1 MDILASHAGGSQELH
16 GLGDGV
22 RREEKIEGGSS
33 QSAEGNQEPPAPFRD
48 QFVYVSDD
56 RVRTV
61 LDGRQPEPLSVNVDE
76 LQSAHHAAQGP
87 GPKQEPIIK
96 GGKGK
101 GKKGEKGG
109 KGDSLSDPQ
118 PKSSDVSGKGSGKG
132 DSPAVPKAKA
142 KADAGPAPMEV
153 DPPAAQPKKT
163 WVAIAVEGARPSAK
177 AKMTPVPKAEPKS
190 AQAPKAESKETKQA
204 DPKVEVEKEKV
215 SGEDAPGASRGSAE
229 GQKRERKSR

>member
-1 MDILASHAGGSQELH
+1 MVSATWYDEKRRLREAVAKVQKAINAG
-16 GLGDGV
+16 
-22 RREEKIEGGSS
+22 
-33 QSAEGNQEPPAPFRD
+33 QSEPPAPFRD
-48 QFVYVSDD
+48 PFVYVSDD

-61 LDGRQPEPLSVNVDE
+61 LDGRQPEPLNVNVDE
-76 LQSAHHAAQGP
+76 LQSVHHAA
-87 GPKQEPIIK
+87 QEPIIK

-109 KGDSLSDPQ
+109 KGDSPSDPQ

-153 DPPAAQPKKT
+153 DPPVAQPKKT

-177 AKMTPVPKAEPKS
+177 AKMTPVPKAEPKGKAAS
-190 AQAPKAESKETKQA
+190 VPEVKIAQAPRAESKETKQS
-204 DPKVEVEKEKV
+204 DPKVEVKKEKV
-215 SGEDAPGASRGSAE
+215 SGDDAPGGSRGSAE
-229 GQKRERKSR
+229 GQKRERNGIRMSL

>member
-1 MDILASHAGGSQELH
+1 MQKTINAG
-16 GLGDGV
+16 
-22 RREEKIEGGSS
+22 
-33 QSAEGNQEPPAPFRD
+33 QSEPPAPFRD
-48 QFVYVSDD
+48 PFVYVSDD

-61 LDGRQPEPLSVNVDE
+61 LDGRQPEPLDVNVDE
-76 LQSAHHAAQGP
+76 LQSVHHAAQGP

-109 KGDSLSDPQ
+109 KGDSPSNSQ
-118 PKSSDVSGKGSGKG
+118 PNSSEASGKGPGKG

-153 DPPAAQPKKT
+153 DAPAAQPKKT
-163 WVAIAVEGARPSAK
+163 WVAIAVQGARPSAK
-177 AKMTPVPKAEPKS
+177 AKMTPVPKAEPKGRAASVPEAKS
-190 AQAPKAESKETKQA
+190 AQAPKAESKETKHA
-204 DPKVEVEKEKV
+204 DPKVEVKKEKV

-229 GQKRERKSR
+229 GQKREREGGIKET